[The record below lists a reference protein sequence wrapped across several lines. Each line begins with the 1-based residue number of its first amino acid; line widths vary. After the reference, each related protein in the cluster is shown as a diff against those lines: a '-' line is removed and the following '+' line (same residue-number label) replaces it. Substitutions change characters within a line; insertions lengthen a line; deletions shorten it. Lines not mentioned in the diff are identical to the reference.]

1 MIIISPL
8 IEELWILT
16 QDAQVIAK
24 YNGKNQTNDKP
35 LSNFY
40 LVLKNIMKE
49 FSDHKLQSFKLGS
62 DKYTC
67 VSCCNDLLILI
78 SRNSPSIKEKR
89 INKLFKVIGE
99 IVENLYSSD
108 DIRNWNGDVSFFY
121 DLNNKLEIYF
131 NLSDL

>member
-1 MIIISPL
+1 VIIFSPI

-24 YNGKNQTNDKP
+24 YNRKNQINDKQ

-40 LVLKNIMKE
+40 LVLKSVMKE
-49 FSDHKLQSFKLGS
+49 FSEHKLQSFKLGS
-62 DKYTC
+62 NKYTC

-78 SRNSPSIKEKR
+78 SRTSPSAKEKR
-89 INKLFKVIGE
+89 IDKLFKVIGE
-99 IVENLYSSD
+99 IIENLYSSD
-108 DIRNWNGDVSFFY
+108 DIRNWNGEVSFFY
-121 DLNNKLEIYF
+121 DLNNKLENYF

>member
-1 MIIISPL
+1 VIIISPL